1 MPVFLPPSPPPGL
14 HFLIYKKEQ
23 TRPVLPKDGSRCYPG
38 VKQQLLEGPHSP
50 LGAGKRFGSERKIC
64 QGPRL
69 LEVQGDSA
77 ALLQT
82 SPIGGP
88 TELSFLLN
96 EPCSLLC
103 SAAAALGPAPVQE
116 RSPDVLWDTGKECPA
131 GALWPSSGPGMHSCG
146 EEVSRRRGLHA
157 WLEHGN
163 STSGSASAIS

>member
-1 MPVFLPPSPPPGL
+1 MRD
-14 HFLIYKKEQ
+14 HIA
-23 TRPVLPKDGSRCYPG
+23 
-38 VKQQLLEGPHSP
+38 LLEQIKDSGQRE
-50 LGAGKRFGSERKIC
+50 RFV

-82 SPIGGP
+82 SHSGGP

-103 SAAAALGPAPVQE
+103 SAAAALGLAPVQE
-116 RSPDVLWDTGKECPA
+116 RSPDVLWDTGRECPA
-131 GALWPSSGPGMHSCG
+131 GALWPSSGSGMHSCG